1 MNSEKKLTK
10 DIKTILIKLFKIKKI
25 ESFDIIKNL
34 DSIQMLD
41 LILKIEKKFK
51 IKIEDKLISEKNF
64 QNYGTISLM
73 LKKILN
79 EKKK

>member
-25 ESFDIIKNL
+25 ESFDIVKNL